1 MLKKCHNKAK
11 TSSELQVGPGVLGG
25 AQVGAGFGIKI
36 DKMSGLMYVFAVCF
50 RLLVATKA

>member
-1 MLKKCHNKAK
+1 MPEKSLLPKA
-11 TSSELQVGPGVLGG
+11 SSELRVEPGVLGG
-25 AQVGAGFGIKI
+25 AQVGAGLGIKI